1 MVGAT
6 VVVVLVD
13 VVDFEVVDVVVV
25 LDVVVEVEV
34 VEVVVVV
41 GGVAPVV
48 VKADGGM
55 IVSCPPLRDHA
66 SMKQVPPPPS

>member
-1 MVGAT
+1 M
-6 VVVVLVD
+6 VVLVD
-13 VVDFEVVDVVVV
+13 VVDVEVVDVV
-25 LDVVVEVEV
+25 DVVE

-41 GGVAPVV
+41 GVVAPVV

>member
-1 MVGAT
+1 
-6 VVVVLVD
+6 
-13 VVDFEVVDVVVV
+13 
-25 LDVVVEVEV
+25 
-34 VEVVVVV
+34 
-41 GGVAPVV
+41 V